1 MEWIFLDLGI
11 GSLVLLAAQL
21 LEYLVE
27 SKGVRHKGLHIGVFA
42 SDVPPGD
49 TQPATELPAW
59 YDQAA

>member
-27 SKGVRHKGLHIGVFA
+27 SKGVRQEAVHFGAFT
-42 SDVPPGD
+42 SDVPV
-49 TQPATELPAW
+49 PATELPAW